1 MENTENSQSE
11 SDKTPTP
18 PINITEQSHAS
29 MKDSDKVEA
38 ALNSGGFEKESSNSA
53 EIESVVNKADAASD
67 SMSDDTETDGKILF
81 KIAPNNRS
89 AEEQAIVENAKADG
103 TFMKAPNGEQSNLN
117 EKQWVQVRTKA
128 FKDWFGDW
136 ELMSKQVPILNTE
149 SHQFKD
155 SKEAK
160 EWAVENGIAGDFENK
175 TIGKYEIT
183 KTAIDKYLHNSS
195 VSNSD
200 NRELH
205 HSVLRILP
213 QVIDNSII
221 GEVHADYNK
230 GKDGI
235 RGAENGINP
244 DVTINRLFGA
254 VEIDGKIYRVKT
266 TLKEYKGVNQNAK
279 PYTYEVTKI
288 ELIDG
293 KLANAENSTDPNIN
307 SNSITGANLLQGVE
321 KSYEKG
327 VNLINSSKVVDE
339 NGEPMVVYHG
349 TIKGGFSTFKKGEY
363 GIWFSNEDVAGDYG
377 YETDDEGD
385 PIRITPDDGKR
396 DNTVQGFWE
405 QGVYPV
411 FLNIRTP
418 KVVDFEGKGA
428 IENNIT
434 PDEYLENL
442 PKENDGL
449 IIENVKDYAEP
460 MGGTTNYYRDP
471 HSTYAVSSPNQ
482 IKSAT
487 DNVGTFDEG
496 SNDIRFRVEE
506 NKFRSEELSKPYKGK
521 VPMSDIDKAAADLR
535 AEFGDNQIYTVQDSS
550 ELPPHIARQV
560 KKAGGKV
567 QGIFDAATGQV
578 FIVGENINNKEE
590 VRAIVLHELLAH
602 KGLRNVFGENEKL
615 DKVLQGVYDGM
626 SEVDKENLRQL
637 YGDDQLL
644 IAEEYIASLAE
655 RYKKPSTLKRM
666 VAKVRELVREV
677 FGIDYSYNDIMSI
690 LARSERGF
698 QMQAKPSKES
708 YSSSEDYLNAVVEYN
723 TGEPLNEVRYRAVE
737 VNRVF
742 NENLDMLIKGDLE
755 DGFVF
760 DMGMPSD
767 ALLMG
772 GLPNLPIELSA
783 ERLERKSKQDNHEF
797 KLSNLKNL

>member
-1 MENTENSQSE
+1 MT
-11 SDKTPTP
+11 
-18 PINITEQSHAS
+18 
-29 MKDSDKVEA
+29 
-38 ALNSGGFEKESSNSA
+38 
-53 EIESVVNKADAASD
+53 
-67 SMSDDTETDGKILF
+67 
-81 KIAPNNRS
+81 
-89 AEEQAIVENAKADG
+89 
-103 TFMKAPNGEQSNLN
+103 
-117 EKQWVQVRTKA
+117 
-128 FKDWFGDW
+128 
-136 ELMSKQVPILNTE
+136 
-149 SHQFKD
+149 
-155 SKEAK
+155 
-160 EWAVENGIAGDFENK
+160 
-175 TIGKYEIT
+175 
-183 KTAIDKYLHNSS
+183 
-195 VSNSD
+195 
-200 NRELH
+200 
-205 HSVLRILP
+205 
-213 QVIDNSII
+213 
-221 GEVHADYNK
+221 
-230 GKDGI
+230 
-235 RGAENGINP
+235 
-244 DVTINRLFGA
+244 
-254 VEIDGKIYRVKT
+254 
-266 TLKEYKGVNQNAK
+266 
-279 PYTYEVTKI
+279 
-288 ELIDG
+288 
-293 KLANAENSTDPNIN
+293 
-307 SNSITGANLLQGVE
+307 NLLQGVE
-321 KSYEKG
+321 KSYESGKY
-327 VNLINSSKVVDE
+327 LLESSKVVDK

-349 TIKGGFSTFKKGEY
+349 TNADFNVFDSDKTMDSVF
-363 GIWFSNEDVAGDYG
+363 WFSSDKGKIERGESGSASSGKIKPLFINLRNPAEWNEH
-377 YETDDEGD
+377 
-385 PIRITPDDGKR
+385 
-396 DNTVQGFWE
+396 
-405 QGVYPV
+405 
-411 FLNIRTP
+411 
-418 KVVDFEGKGA
+418 
-428 IENNIT
+428 
-434 PDEYLENL
+434 ENL
-442 PKENDGL
+442 TTDQIINNGYDG
-449 IIENVKDYAEP
+449 IILDDDFVAF
-460 MGGTTNYYRDP
+460 
-471 HSTYAVSSPNQ
+471 SPNQ

-506 NKFRSEELSKPYKGK
+506 NLEQVNDEFNSELKRKDALPKGHIFKLGMPSETLINSGFPNLPIELSLTQLDKKTSDTGHSFDSSEIKDLPKAIANPIAVFSYGNPDKSQNLITSIKQGDKRFLVGVHFNQNKNGITVNSIRGLFPKDTAEWLNWISQDKAIYLNKEKIQNLIDQQRTNLADVKYLDLDLTSKIIEDFDNGKNSDIKFRSEELSKPYNGK

-615 DKVLQGVYDGM
+615 DRFLQGVYDSM
-626 SEVDKENLRQL
+626 TEVDKENLRQL

-644 IAEEYIASLAE
+644 IAEEYIASMAE
-655 RYKKPSTLKRM
+655 RYKKPNLIKRTI
-666 VAKVRELVREV
+666 ARVRSLVREV
-677 FGIDYSYNDIMSI
+677 FGVSYSHNDIMSI

-708 YSSSEDYLNAVVEYN
+708 YSSSEDYLNAVVEHN